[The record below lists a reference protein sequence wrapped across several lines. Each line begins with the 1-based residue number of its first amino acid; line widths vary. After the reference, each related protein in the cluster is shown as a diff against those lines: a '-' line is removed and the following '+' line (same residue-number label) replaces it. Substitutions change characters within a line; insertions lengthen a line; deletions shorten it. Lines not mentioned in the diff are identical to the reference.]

1 MGDYG
6 LSFEMTAEQEAEY
19 NAKMA
24 EYYDYENYEE
34 NYISY
39 GYNSY
44 GYDSYDSSATEA
56 PKIHDCDSGNHS
68 CDSNATCIPS
78 GNVLRDLL
86 EKTLDWV
93 PGNSP

>member
-39 GYNSY
+39 GYNY
-44 GYDSYDSSATEA
+44 NYDDSPATQA
-56 PKIHDCDSGNHS
+56 PKVHDCDSGNHS

-78 GNVLRDLL
+78 GRVFARFCHLNDV
-86 EKTLDWV
+86 EV
-93 PGNSP
+93 FE